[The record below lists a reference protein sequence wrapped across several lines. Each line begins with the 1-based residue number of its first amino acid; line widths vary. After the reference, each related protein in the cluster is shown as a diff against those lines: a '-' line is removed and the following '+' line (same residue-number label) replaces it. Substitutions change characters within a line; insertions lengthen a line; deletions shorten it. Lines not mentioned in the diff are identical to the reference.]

1 MLTLRDLKADTELV
15 AKDFQGFFFTKE
27 LTGFGPLEPSR
38 VGTEMDSN
46 LKKGLE
52 ILAEKNVH
60 VGTQSFHLFK

>member
-1 MLTLRDLKADTELV
+1 MNIKRVKADTELV